1 MNQENNKI
9 NKYLI
14 DYANIDAGV
23 GHSMG
28 LFNSFI
34 KISLYNDLIPTYS
47 IHQLKKSNKTDISFI
62 LKKIIKPLLRKGVAE
77 THNIGNGMHNFFMF
91 GIGEIS
97 REEIELQIKK
107 KKIRAVQLP
116 NPLSP
121 EKNIPDSEKYHEINK
136 VINSYK
142 DENNIA
148 FILSNDRKDGDCE
161 YFFTRNWFLNKYKS
175 ARAINPIKNYFN
187 TSKINVA
194 IHIRRGD
201 LLPGRSF
208 AQLASRMLPD
218 EWYAKI
224 INQLY
229 ELFGE
234 KIAVHIYSE
243 GKNKNYLNEIGIQN
257 NWKNYK
263 KIKYKIDI
271 FQHIDEPWY
280 LDLEHM
286 INADILVTAKSGFS
300 HLAAVFNEK
309 GIKLTVPM
317 WHSFNGCTN
326 IINVDEETANF
337 DTKTLQS
344 FFLTKSNL

>member
-1 MNQENNKI
+1 MYKKSNKT

-47 IHQLKKSNKTDISFI
+47 IHQLKKSNRTDINFI
-62 LKKIIKPLLRKGVAE
+62 LKKILKPLLRRGIAE
-77 THNIGNGMHNFFMF
+77 THNIGSSMNDFFMF
-91 GIGEIS
+91 GNNEIS
-97 REEIELQIKK
+97 REEIEIQIQKKK
-107 KKIRAVQLP
+107 KKIKVIQLP
-116 NPLSP
+116 NPFSP
-121 EKNIPDSEKYHEINK
+121 EKNIPDSEKYFEINNI
-136 VINSYK
+136 INFYK
-142 DENNIA
+142 NEDNIA
-148 FILSNDRKDGDCE
+148 FILSKERKDGDCE
-161 YFFTRNWFLNKYKS
+161 YSFTRNWFLNKYKL
-175 ARAINPIKNYFN
+175 ARTINPIKSYFN
-187 TSKINVA
+187 NSKINIA

-208 AQLASRMLPD
+208 SHLASRMLPD
-218 EWYAKI
+218 EWYATI

-229 ELFGE
+229 ELLGE

-243 GKNKNYLNEIGIQN
+243 GKNKSYLNELGIQN
-257 NWKNYK
+257 NWKNYE
-263 KIKYKIDI
+263 KIKYQIDI

-300 HLAAVFNEK
+300 HLAAIFNEK
-309 GIKLTVPM
+309 GVKLTTPM

-326 IINVDEETANF
+326 VIDVDEQTANF

-344 FFLTKSNL
+344 FF